1 MMKKKKQISS
11 IIQHIKKRKWCLK
24 LKDDINWCT
33 WHSIDFTVT
42 PFSCAYTV
50 FYLRFSFL
58 SNSTSKNNFDL
69 RLRGQKKINWLSYSV
84 AVRDIIRRRRWW
96 LKSCEWRNFI
106 SIVKG
111 TSIFASKEIMLSS
124 SLYPNFLA
132 LPLFLNKT
140 LYIVSDI
147 LFVGQA
153 VAIFKVKRIFQTKI
167 L

>member
-1 MMKKKKQISS
+1 MTKKKKQISS

-69 RLRGQKKINWLSYSV
+69 RLRGQKKNNWLNYSV
-84 AVRDIIRRRRWW
+84 AVRDISRRRRWW

-106 SIVKG
+106 SIVKC
-111 TSIFASKEIMLSS
+111 TSIFTINEIMLYHSLSIPTFSLYLS
-124 SLYPNFLA
+124 SLTRHYISFLTFYSSDKR
-132 LPLFLNKT
+132 LPFL
-140 LYIVSDI
+140 
-147 LFVGQA
+147 
-153 VAIFKVKRIFQTKI
+153 R
-167 L
+167 